1 MRALVLGGTRFVG
14 PFAVRRLAAD
24 GHDVA
29 IFHRGETKA
38 DLPATVKHVHGD
50 FGRFGEHLDA
60 LRAFA
65 PDVVVDLVPFVD
77 KAGHGVAHF
86 ADVAERAVV
95 LSSGDVY
102 RAFARL
108 LGSEPG
114 EPDPVPLTE
123 ESPLRAG
130 PSPDLAADV
139 DYDNLEV
146 ERALGLVELPVT
158 ILRLAVVYGPGDP
171 YNRLGG
177 YVGRMDDRREAIVL
191 EERVA
196 RWRWSREYVENVA
209 AAIAA
214 VVGDARAAGRVYNVA
229 PKSTSTEEQWVRA
242 IADVVGWRGEVV
254 RVPSEVLPD
263 AMRLGIDP
271 RQDIVMDSLRI
282 RRELG
287 FEPPIS
293 LEDGLR
299 RTVEW
304 ARRTPIA
311 APDYA
316 AEDAALASMR
326 AGSVRAGLV

>member
-1 MRALVLGGTRFVG
+1 LRVLVLGGTRFVG
-14 PFAVRRLAAD
+14 PFAVRRLAAE
-24 GHDVA
+24 GHQVA
-29 IFHRGETKA
+29 IFHRGETEPE
-38 DLPATVKHVHGD
+38 LPPTVKHFHGD

-77 KAGHGVAHF
+77 KAGHGVGHF
-86 ADVAERAVV
+86 AHLAERAVV

-114 EPDPVPLTE
+114 EPDPVPLNE
-123 ESPLRAG
+123 ESPLREGA
-130 PSPDLAADV
+130 SPDLAADI

-146 ERALGLVELPVT
+146 ERALRFVELPVT
-158 ILRLAVVYGPGDP
+158 VLRLAVVYGPGDP
-171 YNRLGG
+171 YNRVGG
-177 YVGRMDDRREAIVL
+177 YVRRMDDRREAIML

-196 RWRWSREYVENVA
+196 PWRWSREYVENVA

-214 VVGDARAAGRVYNVA
+214 VVADARSADRVYNVA
-229 PKSTSTEEQWVRA
+229 PKTASTEEQWVHA
-242 IADVVGWRGEVV
+242 IAEAAGWRGEIV

-263 AMRLGIDP
+263 AMRLGVDV
-271 RQDIVMDSLRI
+271 RQDLVMDSSRI

-287 FEPPIS
+287 FVPPVG
-293 LEDGLR
+293 LEEGLR

-304 ARRTPIA
+304 ARRTPLP

-316 AEDAALASMR
+316 AEDAALAS
-326 AGSVRAGLV
+326 VRSGLA